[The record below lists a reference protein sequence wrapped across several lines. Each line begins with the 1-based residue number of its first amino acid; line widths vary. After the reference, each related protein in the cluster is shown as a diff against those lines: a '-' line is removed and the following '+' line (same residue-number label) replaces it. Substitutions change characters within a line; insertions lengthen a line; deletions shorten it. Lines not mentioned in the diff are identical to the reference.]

1 MTLSGNYYFLL
12 ITILLWCAN
21 CQSAQQLTNAKK
33 DYRVRILLSESGE
46 NKTEWHVHT
55 DQGIVFVDPTRPQNK
70 LKYQSSDLVITY
82 KKGYW
87 HVNNKKFNTQ
97 QVVIVPLCNTLTF
110 SENHYKGAFLLAAQQ
125 GKTYLINIVDLE
137 DYVYCVLRTESWPGW
152 PLEVN
157 KVFAIACRTYAIHM
171 ITRNQKKNL
180 YHLKNSNLHQT
191 YKGMHN
197 RHELRQAVDQT
208 KGLFLA
214 HHNKPIIAMFD
225 ICCGGVIPSS
235 ITGVDFI
242 KAPYLARDY
251 ACTHC
256 KRCKVFNWSAEY
268 ELDHLELILKQEIN
282 QLRKLKTV
290 KINKKDKAS
299 LTKELMIVGASG
311 WHSLTVKRMYS
322 LLKDK
327 IKSYC
332 FSVTTNGKKIIFSG
346 KGFGHH
352 LGICQWGAR
361 EMIRD
366 GWTHDQV
373 LEFYYPGTRF
383 MKLL

>member
-1 MTLSGNYYFLL
+1 MTLRGNYLYFFLFFFVCV
-12 ITILLWCAN
+12 TDVF
-21 CQSAQQLTNAKK
+21 SQQLCETKK
-33 DYRVRILLSESGE
+33 NYRVRILLDQSVEK
-46 NKTEWHVHT
+46 NTVWHIST
-55 DQGIVFVDPTRPQNK
+55 DQGVIFVDPTRPQNK
-70 LKYQSSDLVITY
+70 LKYQSKDLVVTY
-82 KKGYW
+82 LKGHW

-97 QVVIVPLCNTLTF
+97 QILILPINQTLTY
-110 SENHYKGAFLLAAQQ
+110 SESQYKGAFLLAAEQ
-125 GKTYLINIVDLE
+125 GKTHLINIVDLE

-171 ITRNQKKNL
+171 ITRAQKKKL

-191 YKGMHN
+191 YKGMHT
-197 RHELRQAVDQT
+197 RYELRQAVDQT

-214 HHNKPIIAMFD
+214 HNNKPIIAMFD

-251 ACTHC
+251 ACNHC
-256 KRCKVFNWSAEY
+256 KRCKVYNWTAEY
-268 ELDHLELILKQEIN
+268 EIDHLELILKQEIN

-299 LTKELMIVGASG
+299 LTKELMVVGASG
-311 WHSLTVKRMYS
+311 WHSLPIKRMYS

-327 IKSYC
+327 IRSFC
-332 FSVTTNGKKIIFSG
+332 FSVTTQGKKVIFAG

-352 LGICQWGAR
+352 LGMCQWGAR

-383 MKLL
+383 MKLV